1 MKIQVVVK
9 PNSRKELVEKLDES
23 HFVVRANAPAK
34 EGKANRRVIELLSEY
49 FNISKSRIGLVSGSA
64 SKEKIFDIT

>member
-34 EGKANRRVIELLSEY
+34 EGKANRRVIELLSGY
-49 FNISKSRIGLVSGSA
+49 FNISKSRIGLVSGST